1 MKMKSEKKFEEKLNC
16 SLKNDMRN
24 MANLQRSTRK
34 SETWDLDGILL
45 SKVENV

>member
-16 SLKNDMRN
+16 GLKNDMRN
-24 MANLQRSTRK
+24 MANLQRNTRK